1 MNEITYFILGLGLGV
16 LGTSLWLGTKIKDLK
31 NVILDKRTIVRFLK
45 EAIAESKPSTPKKS
59 YKRKYNGNNSRK
71 KSTRGMKQVRL

>member
-31 NVILDKRTIVRFLK
+31 NIILDKRTIVRFLI
-45 EAIAESKPSTPKKS
+45 EAIDESNSTISKKP
-59 YKRKYNGNNSRK
+59 YKRKYNGNNRK
-71 KSTRGMKQVRL
+71 KSTRGIKQVKA